1 MEENQELRFVCK
13 FCNKKY
19 PCGKSLGGH
28 MRTHGTSNSSESDEN
43 FEPNVIK
50 ISSLKDFSRF
60 ELGGQSGYGLRENPK
75 KTWRLVNPKV
85 NSKQD
90 QICKQCGK
98 GFQSL
103 KALCGHMACHSE
115 TDRVLK
121 DDHSWTS
128 ENDSDNEAE
137 APRRSKRAAS
147 MRYKRVVVR
156 SSCFGSP
163 VSEVDHEQEEVAMC
177 LMMLS
182 RDCGNWVGVNSVVA
196 ESSDNNSVVLET
208 KSSSID
214 MRNIGGLNCV
224 YNGDESVGI
233 RKLGKGKLKP
243 VDLENSDC
251 GHFVNGAKK
260 VDSDV
265 SVYGFL
271 TNDSFKKQKLEG
283 GFRFKAFD
291 SEFGTA
297 FSKVKCRGADGLGK
311 RSKYEFGGKKKKD
324 LNCNGERRP
333 KSKKSKGHECPIC
346 HRVFK
351 SGQALGGHKRSHF
364 LGASEEKINQTPI
377 RKQEFSETQDLIDLN
392 LPAPEE
398 EEEANEHSQIMPW

>member
-1 MEENQELRFVCK
+1 MEEDQNLRFVCK

-28 MRTHGTSNSSESDEN
+28 MRTHGTSNSSESDEK
-43 FEPNVIK
+43 FAPSVIK
-50 ISSLKDFSRF
+50 ISSLNDSRF
-60 ELGGQSGYGLRENPK
+60 ELGGQSGHGLRENPQ
-75 KTWRLVNPKV
+75 KTWRLVGSTKRSP
-85 NSKQD
+85 KQD
-90 QICKQCGK
+90 HICKQCGK

-115 TDRVLK
+115 KDRVLK
-121 DDHSWTS
+121 DDRWIS
-128 ENDSDNEAE
+128 ENDSDTQAK
-137 APRRSKRAAS
+137 ALRRSKRAAS
-147 MRYKRVVVR
+147 M
-156 SSCFGSP
+156 
-163 VSEVDHEQEEVAMC
+163 
-177 LMMLS
+177 
-182 RDCGNWVGVNSVVA
+182 RDCGNWVGVNSVVV

-233 RKLGKGKLKP
+233 RKLGKRKLKP
-243 VDLENSDC
+243 VEFENSDS
-251 GHFVNGAKK
+251 GYFVNGAKK

-265 SVYGFL
+265 SVYEFL

-283 GFRFKAFD
+283 GSRFKASD
-291 SEFGTA
+291 TEFGTG
-297 FSKVKCRGADGLGK
+297 FSKVKSRGADDLGK

-333 KSKKSKGHECPIC
+333 KSKKGKGHECPIC

-351 SGQALGGHKRSHF
+351 SGQALGGHKRSHV
-364 LGASEEKINQTPI
+364 LGVSDEKINQTQI
-377 RKQEFSETQDLIDLN
+377 RKQEFSETCDLIDLN
-392 LPAPEE
+392 LSAPEE
-398 EEEANEHSQIMPW
+398 EEEANEHSEFMPW

>member
-1 MEENQELRFVCK
+1 MEEDQNLRFVCK

-28 MRTHGTSNSSESDEN
+28 MRTHGTSNSSESDEK

-50 ISSLKDFSRF
+50 ISSLNDSRF
-60 ELGGQSGYGLRENPK
+60 ELGGQSGHGLRENPK
-75 KTWRLVNPKV
+75 KTWRLMGSTKRSP
-85 NSKQD
+85 KQD
-90 QICKQCGK
+90 HICKQCGK

-115 TDRVLK
+115 KDRVLK
-121 DDHSWTS
+121 DDRWIS
-128 ENDSDNEAE
+128 ENDSDTEAK
-137 APRRSKRAAS
+137 ALRRSKRAAS
-147 MRYKRVVVR
+147 MRYKRFVVK
-156 SSCFGSP
+156 SSCFGSS

-177 LMMLS
+177 LLMLS
-182 RDCGNWVGVNSVVA
+182 RDCGNWVGVNSVVV

-233 RKLGKGKLKP
+233 RKLGKRKLKP
-243 VDLENSDC
+243 VEFENSDS
-251 GHFVNGAKK
+251 GYFVNGAKK

-265 SVYGFL
+265 SVDEFL

-283 GFRFKAFD
+283 GSRFKASD
-291 SEFGTA
+291 TEFGTG
-297 FSKVKCRGADGLGK
+297 FSKVKSRGADDLGK

-333 KSKKSKGHECPIC
+333 KSKKGKGHECPIC

-351 SGQALGGHKRSHF
+351 SGQALGGHKRSHV
-364 LGASEEKINQTPI
+364 LGVSDEKINQTQI
-377 RKQEFSETQDLIDLN
+377 RKQEFSETCDLIDLN
-392 LPAPEE
+392 LSAPEE
-398 EEEANEHSQIMPW
+398 EEEANKHSEFMPW